1 MLKSKMTNFI
11 FLGKIVSMSKTEI
24 NNIPFDNTAV
34 TTNFSPNNTLQSDEL
49 LTGESFDYE
58 RQTNFSKLKRKIKIT
73 KIVLFSIT
81 VSVTG
86 GAIVVGI
93 TQNGIGANPPT
104 IEAPAFKLENK
115 TLIYSF
121 ALSNLRN
128 YKVIFTI
135 NKGNE
140 QIYNVKLDKE
150 QKYESSYDL
159 SNYSG
164 SLNAKI
170 DYSNDADHFGNLYTF
185 EFTI

>member
-1 MLKSKMTNFI
+1 MANTEFNDIQFNNLK
-11 FLGKIVSMSKTEI
+11 E
-24 NNIPFDNTAV
+24 
-34 TTNFSPNNTLQSDEL
+34 TTNFSPNNIEQSDEL
-49 LTGESFDYE
+49 LVGESFDYE

-73 KIVLFSIT
+73 KIALFSVT

-86 GAIVVGI
+86 GAIVVGL
-93 TQNGIGANPPT
+93 TQNAMGATPPT
-104 IEAPAFKLENK
+104 IEAPAFRLENK

-121 ALSNLRN
+121 TLSNLRN

-150 QKYESSYDL
+150 QKYENSYDL

-170 DYSNDADHFGNLYTF
+170 DYSNDVDHFGNLYTF
-185 EFTI
+185 EFTL